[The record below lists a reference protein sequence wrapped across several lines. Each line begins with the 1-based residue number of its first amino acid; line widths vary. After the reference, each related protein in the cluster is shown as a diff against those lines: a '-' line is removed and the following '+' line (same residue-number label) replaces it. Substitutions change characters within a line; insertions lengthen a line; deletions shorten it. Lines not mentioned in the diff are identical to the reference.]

1 MSSNKSQS
9 KNGARRRRW
18 IQLGAILA
26 AVALVMM
33 TAMSIP
39 AMEAAAD
46 ERSDAVQRLNE
57 SQAKVDSLQDKVEGI
72 DAELADLF
80 RQMEQTKVDVA
91 AAEIELVDADADL
104 AEAQRNLTAVRA
116 ELQEAQR
123 ELDELNQAVDVS
135 QSNDGTL
142 TAAVGDMARE
152 LYRGK
157 STSPMQVVMS
167 AEGTA
172 EINSRASAASSMGRV
187 QSKALDEVRSS
198 LVVQENQ
205 QERQS
210 AVTERITVLETE
222 AEAAAEAAEEAKVR
236 VEGKLTALEELQTTQ
251 SQAEA
256 EWNARKSEAEAQLA
270 TYDAANEAAASD
282 IARIDRENAAKQ
294 TVFENSGGGSTST
307 GTTGTT
313 GGGATRPSGGGGG
326 QVSSGGIFSH
336 PFSFTAPVTS
346 HYGWR
351 IHPIFGTARL
361 HDGTDYGVA
370 CGTPLLATRA
380 GQISSAGWLGGLG
393 NQVTI
398 NHGLVN
404 GSSMVTRSGHMQSIS
419 VSVGQSVSR
428 GQVIGYTGTTGN
440 STGCHL
446 HLSLFINGASTSIL
460 NYM

>member
-1 MSSNKSQS
+1 MSSNSRQK
-9 KNGARRRRW
+9 KNPARRRRW
-18 IQLGAILA
+18 IQFGAIVA

-33 TAMSIP
+33 TVLSIP
-39 AMEAAAD
+39 AMNASAD

-57 SQAKVDSLQDKVEGI
+57 SRSKVDSLQDKVEGI
-72 DAELADLF
+72 DEELASLF
-80 RQMEQTKVDVA
+80 RQMEQTKIDVA
-91 AAEIELVDADADL
+91 TAQIELVDAEAEL
-104 AEAQRNLTAVRA
+104 AEAQRNLTAARA
-116 ELQEAQR
+116 ALQEAQR
-123 ELDELNQAVDVS
+123 ELDELTTAVGAS
-135 QSNDGTL
+135 QNNEGTL

-157 STSPMQVVMS
+157 STSTMQVVLS

-172 EINSRASAASSMGRV
+172 EINSRASAASSLGRV

-198 LVVQENQ
+198 LVVQENK
-205 QERQS
+205 QERQT
-210 AVTERITVLETE
+210 AVTERITVLEAE
-222 AEAAAEAAEEAKVR
+222 AEAAAEAAEAAKVL
-236 VEGKLTALEELQTTQ
+236 VEGKLAALEELQVAQ

-256 EWNARKSEAEAQLA
+256 EWNSRKSEAEAQLA
-270 TYDAANEAAASD
+270 SYDAAGAQAASD

-294 TVFENSGGGSTST
+294 TVFENSGSAST
-307 GTTGTT
+307 
-313 GGGATRPSGGGGG
+313 PSGGNAGSTPPSTAGGG
-326 QVSSGGIFSH
+326 QTSSGGIFGN
-336 PFSFTAPVTS
+336 PFNFNAPVTS

-351 IHPIFGTARL
+351 IHPIFGTRRL
-361 HDGTDYGVA
+361 HDGTDFGAA

-380 GQISSAGWLGGLG
+380 GQVSSAGWLGGLG

-404 GSSMVTRSGHMQSIS
+404 GSSMVTRSGHMQSIA

-446 HLSLFINGASTSIL
+446 HLSLFVNGSSTSIL
-460 NYM
+460 GYM